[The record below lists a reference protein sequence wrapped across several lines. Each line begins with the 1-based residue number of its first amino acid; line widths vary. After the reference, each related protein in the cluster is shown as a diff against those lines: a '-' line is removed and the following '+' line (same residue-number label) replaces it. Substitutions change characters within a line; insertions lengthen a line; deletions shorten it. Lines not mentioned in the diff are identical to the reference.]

1 MQKLLVVVLFLKAEL
16 VGLVIVDEIFV
27 FWPNTSWYD
36 EKLEHIYN
44 ELLASIAQ
52 DRVTDNRIWDLSSSN
67 TTFIAW
73 WTINCQQSTLCQ
85 GSFVAVC
92 DMWLL
97 GLSLIS

>member
-1 MQKLLVVVLFLKAEL
+1 M
-16 VGLVIVDEIFV
+16 GLVIVDEIFV

-36 EKLEHIYN
+36 EKLEHNYN

-52 DRVTDNRIWDLSSSN
+52 DRGTDNGVSDLSSSN

-73 WTINCQQSTLCQ
+73 WTITFQQSTLCQ
-85 GSFVAVC
+85 GFFVAVC

-97 GLSLIS
+97 GFSLIS